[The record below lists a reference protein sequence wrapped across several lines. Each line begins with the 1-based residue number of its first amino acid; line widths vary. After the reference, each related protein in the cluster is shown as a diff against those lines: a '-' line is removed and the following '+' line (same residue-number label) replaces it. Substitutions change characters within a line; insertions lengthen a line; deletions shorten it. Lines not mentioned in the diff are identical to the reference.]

1 MPSVVAI
8 ALHSAIGSGY
18 HYGIT
23 TQVRSCDIE
32 QQVALMEIVICAVV
46 VRAHIEVS
54 RLMLPLRVVAS
65 SKINIHKGVEGLA
78 Q

>member
-32 QQVALMEIVICAVV
+32 QQMALMEIVICAIVI
-46 VRAHIEVS
+46 RAHIAG
-54 RLMLPLRVVAS
+54 MLPLLTTGIYLCS
-65 SKINIHKGVEGLA
+65 S
-78 Q
+78 